1 MRRSIRL
8 RPSLLALAGT
18 FLFLSLAGCSPTP
31 ETPPKTLE
39 ISADDTMNYSVA
51 AFEVRPG
58 QRISITLTN
67 KGTTLKTAGG
77 HDLVVLQKNTNVSK
91 FLEAASMEAIHDY
104 VAPGSKKD
112 VLASTKLL
120 GPGDIHRA
128 VCPCGLR
135 FRVLIP
141 RACGAGNEGCDD
153 GKITPSTTTRRTR
166 GFAGSRRMPRLRLI
180 RRRFSA
186 TDYTHYRH

>member
-39 ISADDTMNYSVA
+39 ISADDTMKYSVA

-58 QRISITLTN
+58 QKISITLTN

-120 GPGDIHRA
+120 GPGETDTVTFTA
-128 VCPCGLR
+128 PYVPADYDFVCSFPGHAAQGMKGVMTVR
-135 FRVLIP
+135 
-141 RACGAGNEGCDD
+141 
-153 GKITPSTTTRRTR
+153 
-166 GFAGSRRMPRLRLI
+166 
-180 RRRFSA
+180 
-186 TDYTHYRH
+186 

>member
-1 MRRSIRL
+1 MKGSF
-8 RPSLLALAGT
+8 RPVLPLLTLAGT

-39 ISADDTMNYSVA
+39 ISADDTMKYSVA

-58 QRISITLTN
+58 QKISITLTN

-104 VAPGSKKD
+104 VAPGSEKD

-120 GPGDIHRA
+120 GPGETDTVTFTA
-128 VCPCGLR
+128 PYVPADYDFVCSFPGHAAQGMKGVMTVR
-135 FRVLIP
+135 
-141 RACGAGNEGCDD
+141 
-153 GKITPSTTTRRTR
+153 
-166 GFAGSRRMPRLRLI
+166 
-180 RRRFSA
+180 
-186 TDYTHYRH
+186 

>member
-1 MRRSIRL
+1 
-8 RPSLLALAGT
+8 
-18 FLFLSLAGCSPTP
+18 
-31 ETPPKTLE
+31 
-39 ISADDTMNYSVA
+39 MNYSVA

-120 GPGDIHRA
+120 GPGETDTVTFTA
-128 VCPCGLR
+128 PYVPADYDFVCSFPGHAAQGMKGVMTVR
-135 FRVLIP
+135 
-141 RACGAGNEGCDD
+141 
-153 GKITPSTTTRRTR
+153 
-166 GFAGSRRMPRLRLI
+166 
-180 RRRFSA
+180 
-186 TDYTHYRH
+186 